1 MIHKLFAH
9 STRTNMFDSHPPF
22 QIDGNFGASAG
33 IAELLMQSHN
43 GCIRLLPA
51 CPSEFESGS
60 FTRLMARGGVEVS
73 AEFKDGKV
81 ISGKLYAR
89 RDYSGKL
96 IYNGV
101 ERELKLA
108 AGETYEF

>member
-1 MIHKLFAH
+1 
-9 STRTNMFDSHPPF
+9 
-22 QIDGNFGASAG
+22 
-33 IAELLMQSHN
+33 
-43 GCIRLLPA
+43 
-51 CPSEFESGS
+51 
-60 FTRLMARGGVEVS
+60 MARGGVEVS

-89 RDYSGKL
+89 RAYTGRL
-96 IYNGV
+96 VYNGT